1 MLPDF
6 PEVKKQLTQLLMLA
20 FKDQMYNNSMAQDAT
35 KRIYNEGN
43 KMGILRE
50 NGKFDVSEM
59 KLMQIEITLSN
70 EEMLKMTNEEL
81 QLLFSKKANEMAMQ
95 VSQSILE
102 KVDKAV
108 EETGNVI
115 SSPEGLTSE
124 WILEGLKKIKLNFL
138 NDDRNNP
145 IKMVIHAAPE
155 VVEKYKKNEESLT
168 LEQKEKFD
176 LEYERILDIK
186 YNEHLTDLANRKLI
200 DQ

>member
-6 PEVKKQLTQLLMLA
+6 PEVKKQLTQLLMLE
-20 FKDQMYNNSMAQDAT
+20 FKDQMYNNSMAQSAT
-35 KRIYNEGN
+35 KRIYIEGN

-81 QLLFSKKANEMAMQ
+81 QLLFSKKANEMANQ
-95 VSQSILE
+95 INQSILD
-102 KVDKAV
+102 KVDQAI

-115 SSPEGLTSE
+115 SSPNGLTRE
-124 WILEGLKKIKLNFL
+124 WLHEVLKKMKVNFFE
-138 NDDRNNP
+138 DDRNKHVP
-145 IKMVIHAAPE
+145 MDIQAGPE
-155 VVEKYKKNEESLT
+155 VIKKYFQYEESLT
-168 LEQKEKFD
+168 LQQKEKFD

-186 YNEHLTDLANRKLI
+186 YKEHLADLANRKLI
-200 DQ
+200 DE